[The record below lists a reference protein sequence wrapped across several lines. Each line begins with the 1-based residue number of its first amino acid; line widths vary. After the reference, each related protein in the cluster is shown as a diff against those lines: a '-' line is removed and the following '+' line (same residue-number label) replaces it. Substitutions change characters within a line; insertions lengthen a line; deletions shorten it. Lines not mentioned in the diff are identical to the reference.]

1 MRDAVI
7 REDGPTLL
15 KPGFLEAVLG
25 LLGAA
30 AERTLT
36 TTLVTLLQTHVSISA
51 TPAQSGHLDLTD
63 GLYRERPD
71 LVSYGLPNR
80 WARSAFQERL
90 VDIRTMIRGNFAEAE
105 RTGIEA
111 RARFVPGP
119 PTSWVSTS

>member
-7 REDGPTLL
+7 REDGPTSL

-36 TTLVTLLQTHVSISA
+36 TTLVRLLQTHVSILT
-51 TPAQSGHLDLTD
+51 TPAQSGHLDLAD
-63 GLYRERPD
+63 GLHRERPD
-71 LVSYGLPNR
+71 PASYGLPNR
-80 WARSAFQERL
+80 WARPAFQQRL
-90 VDIRTMIRGNFAEAE
+90 VDIYTMIRVNFAETE
-105 RTGIEA
+105 RAGIKA
-111 RARFVPGP
+111 RAWFIPGP